1 MGIVSDLCAEFVK
14 EKETVLGTS
23 EKNIVEFCESPWG
36 LGLGCTPEVPSLFP
50 TQKFVLK
57 CYYGIKLDNSSNR
70 NIVIK
75 DQYNEKT
82 LYLFNEQEYYQ
93 YLQTE
98 GRINLDDGDIG
109 KARPNLT
116 MVIGRRG
123 SKTSLVSFI
132 IAYEA
137 YRLLNKYSPQEYY
150 GILPEDKIKIACVS
164 TSKDTASEMFD
175 RVIGHIERCDFFK
188 KFRTKPTQS
197 KLRLRTQRDMDLFG
211 PDGNATL
218 EIVVNPCSAKGLR
231 GRNNIIVVL
240 DEMAFFFKDKSGKNS
255 KGNSDKD
262 DRTIYEAVT
271 PSVAGFKKR
280 DGTPDGKIICISSPG
295 AKQGKFYEEYD
306 RSFNPDNEDQVCIQA
321 PTWEI
326 NTTISD
332 KYLKSKH
339 QANPLTYKSEFGA
352 QFSDQLTGWVDD
364 KEIIYQN
371 VVPGLRYKE
380 RSLQAVP
387 HFMGI
392 DIGLKND
399 GTAIVVCHPV
409 YDIVDDVRVTRFEVD
424 CADIRFAKDEDK
436 ETFDPDEIADW
447 ISSYTEKYHIVSGLM
462 DQYYHMSIMPKL
474 HGKGKR
480 QFEYR
485 DFNETLN
492 SQIYQN
498 LLTQMMTRSIRLPE
512 GNDGN
517 ESDLVTELF
526 SLQAEHR
533 SKYIVRV
540 SAPDRK
546 GAHDDLSD
554 ALARSIFI
562 ATEYSAKGFG
572 SGRISTESLA
582 ASKNY
587 KNYISSEKKK
597 FFLNRPSQSM
607 MRNMANRAGL
617 IRSRRGF

>member
-14 EKETVLGTS
+14 EKEAVLGTS
-23 EKNIVEFCESPWG
+23 EKNIIEFCESPWG
-36 LGLGCTPEVPSLFP
+36 LGLGCTSEVPPLFP
-50 TQKFVLK
+50 SQKFVLK
-57 CYYGIKLDNSSNR
+57 CYYGIPLDNSSKR
-70 NIVIK
+70 NIEIR
-75 DQYNEKT
+75 DQYNENVI
-82 LYLFNEQEYYQ
+82 YLFNEREYFTF
-93 YLQTE
+93 LQTQ
-98 GRINLDDGDIG
+98 GRINLEDQDLG
-109 KARPNLT
+109 KSRPNLT

-150 GILPEDKIKIACVS
+150 KILPEDKIKIACVS

-175 RVIGHIERCDFFK
+175 RVVGHIERCDFFK

-240 DEMAFFFKDKSGKNS
+240 DEMAFFFKDKSGKKS

-295 AKQGKFYEEYD
+295 TKQGKFYEEYD
-306 RSFNPDNEDQVCIQA
+306 RSFSPENEDQVCIQA
-321 PTWEI
+321 PTWEV
-326 NTTISD
+326 NTTISTQ
-332 KYLKSKH
+332 YLKSKQ
-339 QANPLTYKSEFGA
+339 QANTLTYKSEFGA
-352 QFSDQLTGWVDD
+352 QFSDQLTGWVED
-364 KEIIYQN
+364 KETIYQN
-371 VVPGLRYKE
+371 VIPGLKYKE
-380 RSLQAVP
+380 RSLVSIP

-399 GTAIVVCHPV
+399 GTAVVVCHPV
-409 YDIVDDVRVTRFEVD
+409 FEIVDGVRVTRFEID
-424 CADIRFAKDEDK
+424 CADIRFAKDEGK
-436 ETFDPDEIADW
+436 ESFDPDEISEW
-447 ISSYTEKYHIVSGLM
+447 LSTYPSKYNIVAALM

-474 HGKGKR
+474 ISLGKR

-485 DFNETLN
+485 DFNESLN
-492 SQIYQN
+492 SMVYQN
-498 LLTQMMTRSIRLPE
+498 LLTQMMNRCVRIPE
-512 GNDGN
+512 GVNGE
-517 ESDLVTELF
+517 ESDLVRELL

-533 SKYIVRV
+533 SKYIVKV

-546 GAHDDLSD
+546 DAHDDLSD
-554 ALARSIFI
+554 ALARSVYL
-562 ATEYSAKGFG
+562 ATEYAAKGFSTG
-572 SGRISTESLA
+572 KISTEALS
-582 ASKNY
+582 ASRNY
-587 KNYISSEKKK
+587 KSYVSSERKK

-607 MRNMANRAGL
+607 MRNMATRMGN
-617 IRSRRGF
+617 IKSRRGF